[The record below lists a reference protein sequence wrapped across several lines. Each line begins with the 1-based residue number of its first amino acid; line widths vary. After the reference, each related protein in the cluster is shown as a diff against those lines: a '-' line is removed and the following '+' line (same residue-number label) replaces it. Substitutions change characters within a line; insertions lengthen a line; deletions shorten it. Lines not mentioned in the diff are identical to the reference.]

1 MTAADIAYVI
11 RKALATDEPAIQAL
25 ARSERSNPNDL
36 HYENFA
42 LAVRDDEL
50 IGATQIGRHPDG
62 SLELGSLVVARD
74 APLRWRILAACPAM
88 PVMSHVTLSCA
99 PCH

>member
-1 MTAADIAYVI
+1 MT
-11 RKALATDEPAIQAL
+11 AIQAL
-25 ARSERSNPNDL
+25 VRSERSNPNDL

-62 SLELGSLVVARD
+62 SLELGLLVVKRD